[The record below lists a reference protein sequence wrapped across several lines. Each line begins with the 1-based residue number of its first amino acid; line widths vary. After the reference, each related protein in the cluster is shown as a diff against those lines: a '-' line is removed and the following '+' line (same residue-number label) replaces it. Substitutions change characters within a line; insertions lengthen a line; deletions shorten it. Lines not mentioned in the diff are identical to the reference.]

1 MPSPLLGPLITGGAS
16 IIGGL
21 LGMKGQHDANMASAR
36 QAERMSNTA
45 YQRAVADM
53 RAAGLNPALAYQQGG
68 ASTPQVA
75 SQNTAQQLGAN
86 LATGAQSAVALANDI
101 ATGNATRE
109 SIRAQAK
116 LTEAQTNQINL
127 EATGRVAELLSRTN
141 LQNTNARVSEAQ
153 APFTRALTGNQ
164 ALGQKIIN
172 DFAEATFG
180 IRAKQLEADY
190 QQTLSNARETNARAR
205 LAELQEQGAINQS
218 EAEKT
223 IYGRKIRPFISDAA
237 TAAQILKLIVP

>member
-1 MPSPLLGPLITGGAS
+1 MPSPLLGPIITGGAS

-21 LGMKGQHDANMASAR
+21 LGMKGQHDANVASAR

-68 ASTPQVA
+68 ASTPAVA
-75 SQNTAQQLGAN
+75 AQNTAQQLGAN
-86 LATGAQSAVALANDI
+86 LAAGAGQAVSLANDI

-109 SIRAQAK
+109 SIRAQTK
-116 LTEAQTNQINL
+116 LTEAEAHQINL
-127 EATGRVAELLSRTN
+127 ESTARVAELLARTE
-141 LQNTNARVSEAQ
+141 QQRTNARVSEAQ

-172 DFAEATFG
+172 DFAEQTFA
-180 IRAKQLEADY
+180 IRAKQLQADY
-190 QQTLSNARETNARAR
+190 QQTLSNAREQNARAR
-205 LAELQEQGAINQS
+205 LAELQEQKGINES

-237 TAAQILKLIVP
+237 TAAHILKSIP